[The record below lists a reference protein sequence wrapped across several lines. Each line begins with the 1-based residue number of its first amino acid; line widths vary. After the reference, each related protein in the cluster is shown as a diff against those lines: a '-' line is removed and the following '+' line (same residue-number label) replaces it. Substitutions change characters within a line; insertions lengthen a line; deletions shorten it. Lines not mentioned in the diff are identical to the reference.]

1 MTISISPILT
11 TMLSAAGVHSQRHRW
26 IISQLASNHYMSTI
40 LEYAESF
47 NGKHAR
53 AAVREYVRRERA
65 HGKTTGTDKLA
76 ARTPMTLRNELAAK
90 KWDKLSEWLY
100 TDKATP
106 ILRDDTLIGKLVSV
120 EIECL
125 FNSKASAAAA
135 VSFWRNNN
143 VPVTGKHDGS
153 IRTTRDMQIAI
164 ELVFTLPVGDYSILA
179 NVCQGLNGNATVN
192 KSCGLHVHFDRRH
205 SDWGKTVDLANVLAG
220 YVPAL
225 KQMLPESR
233 RNNQYCKHSHNQNDR
248 YSFINSKA
256 YRRHGTLEIRGH
268 SGTIEYTKIKNWI
281 EIMQALIS
289 VSEQPVRQYQQVR
302 SVNTLLKVLQS
313 VGTGVGLLEYV
324 KERAA
329 LFSGVNQHNE
339 EPEHNTEQRAA

>member
-1 MTISISPILT
+1 MTILN
-11 TMLSAAGVHSQRHRW
+11 TMLDAAGVRSQRQRY
-26 IISQLASNHYMSTI
+26 IAAQLGTGYSLNMLLAYLDS
-40 LEYAESF
+40 L
-47 NGKHAR
+47 
-53 AAVREYVRRERA
+53 
-65 HGKTTGTDKLA
+65 HGKVPTDATRAYARCIRANTNAKGVDKLA
-76 ARTPMTLRNELAAK
+76 SRTPATLRNELAVK
-90 KWDKLSEWLY
+90 KWDRLSDWLY

-106 ILRDDTLIGKLVSV
+106 ILRRTSLIGKLVSV

-125 FNSKASAAAA
+125 FNNKADA
-135 VSFWRNNN
+135 VKAVQYWKNNN
-143 VPVTGKHDGS
+143 VPVTGKLDGS

-164 ELVFTLPVGDYSILA
+164 ELVFTMPIGDYSILA

-205 SDWGKTVDLANVLAG
+205 STYGITVDTACALAG

-233 RNNQYCKHSHNQNDR
+233 RNNQYCKYSHNPNDR

-256 YRRHGTLEIRGH
+256 YSRHGTLEIRGH

-281 EIMQALIS
+281 EIMQALIH
-289 VSEQPVRQYQQVR
+289 VAEQPVRKYQQVR

-313 VGTGVGLLEYV
+313 VGTGAGLLEYI
-324 KERAA
+324 KARAA

-339 EPEHNTEQRAA
+339 EPEYTQAA